1 MYESVV
7 IIIRGEKYIL
17 TYNTNA
23 MSPEE
28 LPGLVDLDDDFDV
41 WNEQLIVN
49 YDSEVSEYREIEIKE
64 VSK

>member
-7 IIIRGEKYIL
+7 VIIHGTKYIL

-28 LPGLVDLDDDFDV
+28 LPNLVDLDDDIDV
-41 WNEQLIVN
+41 WAEILEVDF
-49 YDSEVSEYREIEIKE
+49 DSQISEYKEITIK
-64 VSK
+64 